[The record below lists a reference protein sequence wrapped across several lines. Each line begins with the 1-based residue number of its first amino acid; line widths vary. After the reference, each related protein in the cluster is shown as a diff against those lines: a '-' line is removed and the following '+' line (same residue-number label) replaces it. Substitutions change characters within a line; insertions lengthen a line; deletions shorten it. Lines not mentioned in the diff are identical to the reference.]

1 MLATARLGDTHV
13 CPIPGHGASPIVSA
27 SPDTQIN
34 ALGAA
39 RVGDVCGCGAV
50 ITTGFPSVLVN
61 HRPLAH
67 LGSPTSHGGT
77 IVSGSTDTFGGV
89 QVGTA
94 ASQAIVDFAKLGTIS
109 PEGVVDEQ
117 LMTQL
122 LADPQLEQRAL
133 LSGALV
139 RPGALA
145 DSAAAKAPVGP
156 QTPELIAVA
165 GSQHDSGKANKM
177 MFVAQ
182 AVRELKTFKAERPG
196 ATRTLVVF
204 TPGYNANMLNAA
216 QASAILYE
224 AELIKVSNVQE
235 LVTYLNT
242 GKDRSTS
249 PIGHLSMFSHG
260 VPQRIAFG
268 YELPEDQQLSLGVDV
283 YRSISPAAFSKS
295 ARVDSYACR
304 TGMGNLPDLLIEEA
318 VQFSPE
324 TDESLA
330 QLLANH
336 LRLKVR
342 AYVRRSDYKDTWGS
356 YVDRQ
361 RGALCGS
368 TVRQPPPES
377 WCKAW
382 DEAVSERLDY
392 AERLRFTYQV
402 SGASNPVRSGT
413 TPYGLPGGHIE
424 FSPQ

>member
-1 MLATARLGDTHV
+1 M
-13 CPIPGHGASPIVSA
+13 
-27 SPDTQIN
+27 
-34 ALGAA
+34 
-39 RVGDVCGCGAV
+39 
-50 ITTGFPSVLVN
+50 
-61 HRPLAH
+61 
-67 LGSPTSHGGT
+67 
-77 IVSGSTDTFGGV
+77 
-89 QVGTA
+89 
-94 ASQAIVDFAKLGTIS
+94 
-109 PEGVVDEQ
+109 
-117 LMTQL
+117 
-122 LADPQLEQRAL
+122 
-133 LSGALV
+133 
-139 RPGALA
+139 
-145 DSAAAKAPVGP
+145 
-156 QTPELIAVA
+156 
-165 GSQHDSGKANKM
+165 
-177 MFVAQ
+177 
-182 AVRELKTFKAERPG
+182 
-196 ATRTLVVF
+196 VF

>member
-1 MLATARLGDTHV
+1 MA
-13 CPIPGHGASPIVSA
+13 
-27 SPDTQIN
+27 
-34 ALGAA
+34 
-39 RVGDVCGCGAV
+39 
-50 ITTGFPSVLVN
+50 
-61 HRPLAH
+61 
-67 LGSPTSHGGT
+67 
-77 IVSGSTDTFGGV
+77 
-89 QVGTA
+89 
-94 ASQAIVDFAKLGTIS
+94 
-109 PEGVVDEQ
+109 
-117 LMTQL
+117 QL

-145 DSAAAKAPVGP
+145 DSAAAKMPVGP

-204 TPGYNANMLNAA
+204 TPGYNANMLDAA
-216 QASAILYE
+216 QASATLYE
-224 AELIKVSNVQE
+224 AELVKVSSVQA
-235 LVTYLNT
+235 LIDYLNT

-249 PIGHLSMFSHG
+249 PVGHLSMFSHG

-295 ARVDSYACR
+295 ARVDSYVCR

-336 LRLKVR
+336 LRVTVR

-361 RGALCGS
+361 RGALCGN
-368 TVRQPPPES
+368 TARQPPPES
-377 WCKAW
+377 WCKEW
-382 DEAVSERLDY
+382 KKSLVERETYSKAFD
-392 AERLRFTYQV
+392 FTYQD
-402 SGASNPVRSGT
+402 SGASNPVASGT
-413 TPYGLPGGHIE
+413 TPYGLPGGHLE
-424 FSPQ
+424 FSPK

>member
-27 SPDTQIN
+27 SSDTQIN

-50 ITTGFPSVLVN
+50 ITTGFPSVQVN

-77 IVSGSTDTFGGV
+77 IVSGSGDTFGGV
-89 QVGTA
+89 QMGAA
-94 ASQAIVDFAKLGTIS
+94 ASQAIVDFAKLGAIS

-117 LMTQL
+117 RMAEL
-122 LADPQLEQRAL
+122 LADPQLERRAL

-139 RPGALA
+139 RPEALA
-145 DSAAAKAPVGP
+145 AGEVAKAPAGP

-177 MFVAQ
+177 MFIAQ
-182 AVRELKTFKAERPG
+182 AVRELRMFQRERPG

-216 QASAILYE
+216 QDSATLYA

-235 LVTYLNT
+235 LITYLNT
-242 GKDRSTS
+242 GKDRNAS
-249 PIGHLSMFSHG
+249 PIEHLSMFSHG
-260 VPQRIAFG
+260 VPQRVAFG
-268 YELPEDQQLSLGVDV
+268 YELPEDQLLSLDV
-283 YRSISPAAFSKS
+283 GSYRAISPAAFGKS

-304 TGMGNLPDLLIEEA
+304 TGMGNVPDLMIEEA

-342 AYVRRSDYKDTWGS
+342 AFVRRSDYKDTWGS

-377 WCKAW
+377 WCKDW
-382 DEAVSERLDY
+382 NDSLRERDRY
-392 AERLRFTYQV
+392 STVYGFAYQDK
-402 SGASNPVRSGT
+402 GASNPVASGT
-413 TPYGLPGGHIE
+413 TPYGLPGGHLE
-424 FSPQ
+424 FTPK